1 MVIAVLE
8 MVSHF
13 NEMTMKREV
22 WCPKCDIYHI
32 TIEANPKCTTCKST
46 LITVLYSKMT
56 GERIIKE

>member
-1 MVIAVLE
+1 